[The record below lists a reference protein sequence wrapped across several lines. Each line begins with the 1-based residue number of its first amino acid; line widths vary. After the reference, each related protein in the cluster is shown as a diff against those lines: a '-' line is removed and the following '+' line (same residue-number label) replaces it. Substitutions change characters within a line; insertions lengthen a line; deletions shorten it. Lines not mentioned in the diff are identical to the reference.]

1 MEEYWW
7 AARCAVLRLAPMGS
21 PLHDLPEQAP
31 DGFRALR
38 PLIHKGWE
46 MVLAAAELGR
56 PDLDLPAY
64 LGNYATALTQALTRW
79 RWTPEQLQH
88 SLEQVRSEAIAAD
101 LQRWLARHR
110 FYAGVPERLRRL
122 DQEGADWSVLTTK
135 GGAFAAA
142 ILAAEALEPLW
153 LKGHEHGSKPEVLAS
168 LAAAGRSIW
177 FVEDRLP
184 TLQAVRA
191 TPELDAVR
199 CFLASWG
206 YLGPEDRL
214 GLPAT
219 IQLLEPDAFAAP
231 LAGWP

>member
-7 AARCAVLRLAPMGS
+7 AARSAVLRLAPIGS

-31 DGFRALR
+31 EGFRALR

-56 PDLDLPAY
+56 QDLDLPAY
-64 LGNYATALTQALTRW
+64 LGNYATALTQALNRW
-79 RWTPEQLQH
+79 CWTPEQLQQT
-88 SLEQVRSEAIAAD
+88 LEQVRSEAIAAD
-101 LQRWLARHR
+101 RQGWLARHR
-110 FYAGVPERLRRL
+110 FYPGVPERLRRL

-135 GGAFAAA
+135 GGTFAAA
-142 ILAAEALEPLW
+142 ILAAASLEPLW
-153 LKGHEHGSKPEVLAS
+153 LKGHEHGSKPEVLTQ
-168 LAAAGRSIW
+168 LATLERPIW

-191 TPELDAVR
+191 TPALDAVR

-219 IQLLEPDAFAAP
+219 IQWLEPDSFAAP